1 MNASAVSSRQ
11 VSNQTDHFPAVNNS
25 PDAALIQ
32 ITSQPQP
39 REQNSSDPQN
49 RASDDASQK
58 WDMLL
63 ETVSALTA
71 TVNALTGKVVVPLNE
86 RCSDLELQVARLAE
100 RVATNDQ
107 NTQQLA
113 ERVAQMGSV
122 AIRNRRRSV

>member
-49 RASDDASQK
+49 
-58 WDMLL
+58 
-63 ETVSALTA
+63 
-71 TVNALTGKVVVPLNE
+71 VVVPLNE